1 MNKFWMMGGAIIAVS
16 VAAMVWNA
24 RPVRSSEN
32 LLGKAQ
38 SEFAAKARDAL
49 IQRQM
54 AQTST
59 APAVVAPPKPET
71 LSPYVVASLEPVAAP
86 KVVARETRFEAP
98 APPPL

>member
-16 VAAMVWNA
+16 VTAMVWNA
-24 RPVRSSEN
+24 GPVRSSEN

-54 AQTST
+54 AQAS
-59 APAVVAPPKPET
+59 
-71 LSPYVVASLEPVAAP
+71 VASAVAVRSEDR
-86 KVVARETRFEAP
+86 KR
-98 APPPL
+98 